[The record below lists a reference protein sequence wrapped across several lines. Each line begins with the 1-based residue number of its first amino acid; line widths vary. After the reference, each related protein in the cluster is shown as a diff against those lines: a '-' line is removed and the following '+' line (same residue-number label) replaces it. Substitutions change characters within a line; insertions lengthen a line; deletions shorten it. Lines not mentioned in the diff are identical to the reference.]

1 MSGIVTLVSQDQQKI
16 EVELNV
22 IRQSKVKLQIK
33 ELIMFDFRLFLG
45 CCRI

>member
-22 IRQSKVKLQIK
+22 IRQSKVCFKY
-33 ELIMFDFRLFLG
+33 FCGF
-45 CCRI
+45 